1 MKRSNK
7 RDLFGLAPDG
17 VYLAFDITAE
27 TVSSYLTISPLPVPR
42 QLGPS
47 AVYFLWHFPY
57 PDKSGSSALRSVLSC
72 GVRTFLIPASRDA
85 IAWTTL
91 DCFFIKTIQSS
102 PVSRILSSPDLS
114 GGGDH
119 LSSPAITD
127 GVKQPTRP
135 AIPTSRD

>member
-42 QLGPS
+42 TIGAIGRFFSVALSVGFPLLR
-47 AVYFLWHFPY
+47 VTERPVLWSSDFPH
-57 PDKSGSSALRSVLSC
+57 PNV
-72 GVRTFLIPASRDA
+72 RDA

-91 DCFFIKTIQSS
+91 DCFVIKKVTLN
-102 PVSRILSSPDLS
+102 PP
-114 GGGDH
+114 GF
-119 LSSPAITD
+119 
-127 GVKQPTRP
+127 
-135 AIPTSRD
+135 